1 MQVHF
6 INEEDSMAVHM
17 ELSRL
22 LIREM
27 TEMQVIVLKERDG
40 ERSFPIVIGL
50 PEAFAIERRLK
61 GLEVPRPQTH
71 DLLAS
76 VIGQLG
82 GTLNCIHIHELYEG
96 TFYAML
102 CITQDGREIEIDC
115 RPSDAIALSVSEGVA
130 ILVSEQVIDS
140 IDGDHKAKEGDHDP
154 PPSDEDQPLDWD

>member
-1 MQVHF
+1 
-6 INEEDSMAVHM
+6 MAVQM
-17 ELSRL
+17 ELARL

-27 TEMQVIVLKERDG
+27 TEMQIIELKERDG

-82 GTLNCIHIHELYEG
+82 GRLKCIHIHELYEG

-102 CITQDGREIEIDC
+102 CIEQEGRTIDIDC
-115 RPSDAIALSVSEGVA
+115 RPSDAIALSVAEGVP

-140 IDGDHKAKEGDHDP
+140 IHDDKQGNEDDHQP
-154 PPSDEDQPLDWD
+154 PPPDEDQPFNWD